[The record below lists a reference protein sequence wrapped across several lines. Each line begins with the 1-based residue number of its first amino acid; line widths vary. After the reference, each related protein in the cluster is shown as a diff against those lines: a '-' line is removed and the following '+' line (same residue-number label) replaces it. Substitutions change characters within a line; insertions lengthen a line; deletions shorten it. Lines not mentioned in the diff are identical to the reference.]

1 MKKISINLPEAERKF
16 LKTFIKSGKKTGKE
30 LERAYILLALHKK
43 RSNKEIEDN
52 YYVNRSTIW
61 RTAKNYQRDGLQA
74 ALKDKQR
81 PGQPRKYS
89 DKQEAE
95 IIATACSESPKGTKR
110 WTLRLLTAHLRK
122 QGNFD
127 TINRETVRLTLKK
140 TNISLG

>member
-1 MKKISINLPEAERKF
+1 MKKISINLPEREHKF

-30 LERAYILLALHKK
+30 LERAYILLALHYKK
-43 RSNKEIEDN
+43 SNKEIEDN

-61 RTAKNYQRDGLQA
+61 RTVKSYQRDGLQA

-110 WTLRLLTAHLRK
+110 WTLRLLTEHLRK
-122 QGNFD
+122 QENFD